1 MEWSN
6 FLNVSPEYDIHQLNF
21 ELYKELNYYFETNA
35 TIRHCY
41 NILYRFSL
49 HDIEIKNASPIFKN
63 YIQEYIIPFLKDS
76 LRMRLI
82 LGWCPVYNKKIKPVG
97 SKKQITIPAIAP
109 LEYMTVELHIHR
121 KKFKYQLKFFD
132 ELRQKE
138 LKHIYPLFITDIRK
152 LGNGNVINSLLYSL
166 LGDLRIH
173 EEIKKYA
180 IQAEYTRSKPSIYL
194 RETKGMRGDTTGHMQ
209 PTMTGQSSVMTT
221 NGPPNARVQTR
232 NVNFTFDAT
241 TAQNAGGRRPMSQA
255 ETMEQASKDMM
266 SNLRFHANQMQ
277 QNSNNRNMNYY
288 KVGLNGEPQF
298 LNNLFLCPP
307 GMELASNPQMAET
320 RIDPVSWGRDLSSK
334 IYVHFS
340 IPEPVFG
347 FIGAQTNNDTRGST
361 TRGNKVRKDINI
373 MDLNNFDATIKLYN
387 EFFSQDMVIIYNAI
401 FEKIIDKK
409 HVKFLPPE
417 LYGTYLEQMK
427 LDMIYGENRH
437 DPVDKNESSS
447 SSSSSSSSDGKKKP
461 NKKDDGDKP
470 KKSEPK
476 KDEDKPKKKDDDK
489 PKKTEPKKD
498 EDKPKKSEQKKDDKK
513 DDDKSKKSIKDQPK
527 EKNDDSDSDSDDE
540 KSKKK
545 KKRKLDENEK
555 KQTKKSK
562 K

>member
-21 ELYKELNYYFETNA
+21 EMYKELNYYFESNA

-49 HDIEIKNASPIFKN
+49 HDIDIKNASPLFKH

-97 SKKQITIPAIAP
+97 TKKLITIPAIAP

-138 LKHIYPLFITDIRK
+138 LKHVYPLFITDIRK
-152 LGNGNVINSLLYSL
+152 LGNGNVINSLMYCL

-194 RETKGMRGDTTGHMQ
+194 RETKGMRGDTTGNMQ
-209 PTMTGQSSVMTT
+209 PTMTGQTSVVTS

-232 NVNFTFDAT
+232 NVNFEFDAVA
-241 TAQNAGGRRPMSQA
+241 AQNAGGRRPMSQA
-255 ETMEQASKDMM
+255 ETLEQASKDMM

-277 QNSNNRNMNYY
+277 QNSSNRNMNYY

-298 LNNLFLCPP
+298 LNNLFICPP
-307 GMELASNPQMAET
+307 SMELASNPQMAET

-347 FIGAQTNNDTRGST
+347 FIGVQTNNDTRGST

-373 MDLNNFDATIKLYN
+373 MDLNNFDATVKLYN
-387 EFFSQDMVIIYNAI
+387 EIFSQDVVIIYNAI
-401 FEKIIDKK
+401 FEKLIDKK
-409 HVKFLPPE
+409 HIKFLPPE

-437 DPVDKNESSS
+437 EPVDKKESSS
-447 SSSSSSSSDGKKKP
+447 SSSSSSSSDRKT
-461 NKKDDGDKP
+461 KP
-470 KKSEPK
+470 KKKDEDKSK
-476 KDEDKPKKKDDDK
+476 KNAEDKPKKKDDDK
-489 PKKTEPKKD
+489 PKKSEPKKNDKKD
-498 EDKPKKSEQKKDDKK
+498 EDKPKKKDE
-513 DDDKSKKSIKDQPK
+513 DD
-527 EKNDDSDSDSDDE
+527 DDSDSDSDDE

-545 KKRKLDENEK
+545 RKLDKKEK
-555 KQTKKSK
+555 QQTKKSK